1 MGEEEEKEEVL
12 EDAVVVEVG
21 AGVASRTEGE
31 IIGAVTEDTQTEEA
45 MAGEE
50 EEEEVSG
57 ETLGVVE
64 AGRMASVAEIR
75 MGLVAAQ
82 DKDRTVVVP
91 QKN

>member
-1 MGEEEEKEEVL
+1 MKEVL

-50 EEEEVSG
+50 EEVSG

-75 MGLVAAQ
+75 MDLVAAQ

>member
-1 MGEEEEKEEVL
+1 M
-12 EDAVVVEVG
+12 VVEVG
-21 AGVASRTEGE
+21 AGVASRTEVE

-45 MAGEE
+45 MAGEEE

>member
-1 MGEEEEKEEVL
+1 M
-12 EDAVVVEVG
+12 VVEVG
-21 AGVASRTEGE
+21 AGVAFRTEGE

-45 MAGEE
+45 MAG

>member
-1 MGEEEEKEEVL
+1 M
-12 EDAVVVEVG
+12 VVEVG

-45 MAGEE
+45 MAREE

>member
-1 MGEEEEKEEVL
+1 M
-12 EDAVVVEVG
+12 VVEVG

-64 AGRMASVAEIR
+64 VGRMASVAEIR

>member
-1 MGEEEEKEEVL
+1 M
-12 EDAVVVEVG
+12 VVEVG
-21 AGVASRTEGE
+21 AGVASRTEVE

-50 EEEEVSG
+50 EEEVSG

-64 AGRMASVAEIR
+64 ADRMASVAEIR

>member
-1 MGEEEEKEEVL
+1 M
-12 EDAVVVEVG
+12 VVEVG

-45 MAGEE
+45 MAEE

>member
-1 MGEEEEKEEVL
+1 M
-12 EDAVVVEVG
+12 VVEVG

-64 AGRMASVAEIR
+64 AGWMASVAEIR

>member
-1 MGEEEEKEEVL
+1 M
-12 EDAVVVEVG
+12 VVEVG

-45 MAGEE
+45 MAGEVEE

>member
-1 MGEEEEKEEVL
+1 M
-12 EDAVVVEVG
+12 VVEVG

-50 EEEEVSG
+50 EEEEEEVSG
-57 ETLGVVE
+57 ETLGVAE

>member
-1 MGEEEEKEEVL
+1 M
-12 EDAVVVEVG
+12 VVEVG

-45 MAGEE
+45 MAG
-50 EEEEVSG
+50 EEEVSG

>member
-1 MGEEEEKEEVL
+1 M
-12 EDAVVVEVG
+12 VVEVG

-64 AGRMASVAEIR
+64 AGRMALVAEIR

>member
-1 MGEEEEKEEVL
+1 MKEVL

-21 AGVASRTEGE
+21 AGVAFRTEGE

-45 MAGEE
+45 MAGE

>member
-1 MGEEEEKEEVL
+1 M
-12 EDAVVVEVG
+12 VVEVG
-21 AGVASRTEGE
+21 AGVASRTEVE

-45 MAGEE
+45 MAGEEEE

>member
-1 MGEEEEKEEVL
+1 M
-12 EDAVVVEVG
+12 VVEVG

>member
-1 MGEEEEKEEVL
+1 MKEVL

-45 MAGEE
+45 MAGE

>member
-1 MGEEEEKEEVL
+1 M
-12 EDAVVVEVG
+12 G
-21 AGVASRTEGE
+21 AGVAFRTEGE
-31 IIGAVTEDTQTEEA
+31 ITGAVTEDTQTEEA
-45 MAGEE
+45 MVG

-64 AGRMASVAEIR
+64 AARMASVAEIR

-82 DKDRTVVVP
+82 GKDRTVVP

>member
-1 MGEEEEKEEVL
+1 M
-12 EDAVVVEVG
+12 VVEVG

-50 EEEEVSG
+50 EEEVSG

-64 AGRMASVAEIR
+64 AVRMASVAEIR

>member
-1 MGEEEEKEEVL
+1 M
-12 EDAVVVEVG
+12 VVEVG

-45 MAGEE
+45 MAG

>member
-1 MGEEEEKEEVL
+1 MKEVL

-45 MAGEE
+45 MAG

>member
-1 MGEEEEKEEVL
+1 MKEVL

>member
-1 MGEEEEKEEVL
+1 M
-12 EDAVVVEVG
+12 VVEVG
-21 AGVASRTEGE
+21 AVVASRTEGE

>member
-1 MGEEEEKEEVL
+1 M
-12 EDAVVVEVG
+12 VVEVG

-45 MAGEE
+45 MAGE

>member
-1 MGEEEEKEEVL
+1 M
-12 EDAVVVEVG
+12 VVEVG

-64 AGRMASVAEIR
+64 AVRMASVAEIR

>member
-1 MGEEEEKEEVL
+1 M
-12 EDAVVVEVG
+12 VVEVG

-45 MAGEE
+45 LAGE

-64 AGRMASVAEIR
+64 AGRMA
-75 MGLVAAQ
+75 
-82 DKDRTVVVP
+82 
-91 QKN
+91 